1 MKNERLYVID
11 EKSWSLISDQ
21 YSSLYRDTFLFVTEN
36 KGTNT
41 EALDVYIE
49 SFLYYTQLLELHG
62 MDLISKGADIIYSFA
77 RCIWVSK
84 LRKRNVDVNFVVHK
98 RSYFEM
104 EDAFHEIDLIAKR
117 SEATAEKLAS
127 VGEPS
132 RTLILEHI
140 GQGTPL
146 NQLLKRLS
154 FSSEERALNQL
165 IIGLKK
171 LIKSSENK
179 EIGLDEKT
187 FAEALRVL
195 EGEEGSSF
203 SDRVSLTVISRTVA
217 MIKNHV
223 TRSNRITHFKELSI
237 HSENQMV
244 NASFGDDEN
253 SGRYVKLAVAVALA
267 CTTAV
272 LASLLTAF
280 TVMSSGGDEAIA
292 NNEDRVEAQI
302 EKVESKSEL
311 IENTQ
316 VAFSEE
322 IEAEKEEKPNPE
334 MEVETETAKTTT
346 IENIV
351 DTQENDEPV
360 YVETESSEILDYAG
374 DYTAFAISSDGYL
387 ITTADAVAG
396 KTSLRLAAE
405 GSGMNIKGR
414 VVLADKAKNLAIVKC
429 QFPDGTKVPFRFRPE
444 AMAECTDCFLAGF
457 EKEAFSVLAIDS
469 AAIENAFSG
478 SPVFGDYGQVAGMI
492 GRNGEFLDVEFMTAF
507 VAEYNKANNQEIELV
522 EMNGL
527 FYSEQDAQ
535 IRKVSPFIWK
545 IRKDSSI

>member
-11 EKSWSLISDQ
+11 EKSWCLISDQ

-62 MDLISKGADIIYSFA
+62 MDLIEKGADIIYSFA

-146 NQLLKRLS
+146 NQLLERLS
-154 FSSEERALNQL
+154 FSSEERASNQL
-165 IIGLKK
+165 ISGLHK
-171 LIKSSENK
+171 LIKLSENK
-179 EIGLDEKT
+179 DIHLNEEK

-203 SDRVSLTVISRTVA
+203 SDKVSLTVISRTVA
-217 MIKNHV
+217 MVKNHV
-223 TRSNRITHFKELSI
+223 TRSNRIAHFKELSI
-237 HSENQMV
+237 HTEAQMA
-244 NASFGDDEN
+244 NASWGSQEKT
-253 SGRYVKLAVAVALA
+253 GRYVKLAAAIALA
-267 CTTAV
+267 CTSAV
-272 LASLLTAF
+272 IASLLTAF
-280 TVMSSGGDEAIA
+280 GVLSSDNSQASSKPSTETKI
-292 NNEDRVEAQI
+292 ESHVVKLEEKEEPL
-302 EKVESKSEL
+302 EKVEANFTEEQLKVEVPNDEL
-311 IENTQ
+311 
-316 VAFSEE
+316 E
-322 IEAEKEEKPNPE
+322 IEAPTSQPELDKPEVDEREE
-334 MEVETETAKTTT
+334 V
-346 IENIV
+346 
-351 DTQENDEPV
+351 
-360 YVETESSEILDYAG
+360 ESSETG
-374 DYTAFAISSDGYL
+374 DYDGDFTAFAISSDGYL

-396 KTSLRLAAE
+396 KSSLRLAAE

-414 VVLADKAKNLAIVKC
+414 VVFADKEKNLALLKC
-429 QFPDGTKVPFRFRPE
+429 QFPDGTKVPFRLRPE
-444 AMAECTDCFLAGF
+444 AMADCANCFLAGF
-457 EKEAFSVLAIDS
+457 DREAFSVLAIDS
-469 AAIENAFSG
+469 MDVENAFSG

-492 GRNGEFLDVEFMTAF
+492 GRNGEFLDVEIMSAF
-507 VAEYNKANNQEIELV
+507 VLEFNTRNTEEIELV

-527 FYSEQDAQ
+527 FYSDQDAQ